1 MGGSSG
7 KIVFKEDARK
17 EFLDGEGKVDW
28 NKVQAR
34 WKDLAKVKVCL
45 ANKYFNAEVSKKART
60 LPNDEQHRLLDI
72 MMGGLCNDDSSVG
85 AYATSP

>member
-28 NKVQAR
+28 SKV
-34 WKDLAKVKVCL
+34 
-45 ANKYFNAEVSKKART
+45 
-60 LPNDEQHRLLDI
+60 
-72 MMGGLCNDDSSVG
+72 
-85 AYATSP
+85 